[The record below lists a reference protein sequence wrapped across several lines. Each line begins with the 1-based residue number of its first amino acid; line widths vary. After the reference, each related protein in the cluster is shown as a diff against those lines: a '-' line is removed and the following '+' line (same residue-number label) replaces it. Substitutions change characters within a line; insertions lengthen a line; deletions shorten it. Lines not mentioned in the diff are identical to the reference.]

1 MTSLTCSLNLR
12 SFLESAANWNNLQT
26 RSLRFPF
33 NITRCVFSYVNPTN
47 KKAAMSLKARFVRYK
62 QRELEDK
69 LARNECWIRIN
80 YFVANYSSC
89 RSSSWRARCCPLVN
103 VKFRQ
108 KRWQLKVHPD
118 YWSTS
123 LVTEKKYLLRTRLGT
138 ERHQRLRWAQAWVRA
153 RRRRATMYDNEELS
167 PHKIPDG
174 IGAGL
179 LVSKSGS

>member
-47 KKAAMSLKARFVRYK
+47 KKAAMSLKARFIRYK
-62 QRELEDK
+62 QRELEDR

-123 LVTEKKYLLRTRLGT
+123 LVTEKKYLLRS
-138 ERHQRLRWAQAWVRA
+138 ERRGISDLDE
-153 RRRRATMYDNEELS
+153 RRHEYVLDAAVQQCTIMKNYRRIRFPME
-167 PHKIPDG
+167 
-174 IGAGL
+174 
-179 LVSKSGS
+179 